1 MILEAPGT
9 GTPARAIP
17 PLMIDRVVAANDE
30 GIDAIISATR
40 INFDMQENPFLT
52 AYHEQQ
58 ERLLGEE
65 RSCCCRYAFFGVADV
80 LHHTKAPMRAPLP
93 STDVNDSSIESLSAC
108 LYNIITFTP

>member
-1 MILEAPGT
+1 
-9 GTPARAIP
+9 
-17 PLMIDRVVAANDE
+17 MIDRVVAANDE

-93 STDVNDSSIESLSAC
+93 STDVNDSSIEILIAC
-108 LYNIITFTP
+108 FYNIITFKP